1 MSEGQETRPGGG
13 ASPRRAF
20 DREGWFLRV
29 RAEVRRRADG
39 GEAIAEIEE
48 QVIGRSRLSEEA
60 KATLSSYGW
69 ACRDEARRRN
79 KRREG
84 T

>member
-20 DREGWFLRV
+20 DGEAWFLRV
-29 RAEVRRRADG
+29 RAEGRRRADD

-48 QVIGRSRLSEEA
+48 R
-60 KATLSSYGW
+60 
-69 ACRDEARRRN
+69 
-79 KRREG
+79 
-84 T
+84 